1 MKKMLPALLCLLQ
14 SISILAINT
23 DTLTQEKYSVHFQ
36 ATIVN
41 QSKYGFTVPYS
52 GINSLSEK
60 YENQTSLTSTL
71 FLGAKTWKNGA
82 IFLNPEIAGGSGLSS
97 ALGIADATNGETFRV
112 GDPAP
117 KIYLARLYFRQLFAL
132 NNSTSYS
139 GTDINQLEGRSP
151 DKYISITIG
160 KVGAADFFDD
170 NKYSHDP
177 RTQFLCWGLMDN
189 GAWDYPANTRGYTP
203 TALIEYVSIKN
214 ELRYGFSLLPLLANG
229 NDMNWNLSNSGSH
242 NLEFTHHYIYKGNEG
257 TIRILGFYN
266 YTKMGDYTQA
276 VSNYTDVPDIISTRN
291 YGRNK
296 FGFAINIEQE
306 INKNLGF
313 FMRASW
319 NDGKNETWAFT
330 EIDRSV
336 SAGISLAGT
345 KWKRKNDT
353 FGLAAV
359 VSGIS
364 AQHQLY
370 LKNGGLGFI
379 LGDGQLNYAP
389 ESLLETYYSC
399 ELIRN
404 EIYLSGTYQM
414 LLNPGYN
421 SDRKGPVNVLS
432 LRLHV
437 II

>member
-1 MKKMLPALLCLLQ
+1 
-14 SISILAINT
+14 
-23 DTLTQEKYSVHFQ
+23 
-36 ATIVN
+36 
-41 QSKYGFTVPYS
+41 
-52 GINSLSEK
+52 
-60 YENQTSLTSTL
+60 
-71 FLGAKTWKNGA
+71 
-82 IFLNPEIAGGSGLSS
+82 
-97 ALGIADATNGETFRV
+97 
-112 GDPAP
+112 
-117 KIYLARLYFRQLFAL
+117 
-132 NNSTSYS
+132 
-139 GTDINQLEGRSP
+139 
-151 DKYISITIG
+151 
-160 KVGAADFFDD
+160 
-170 NKYSHDP
+170 
-177 RTQFLCWGLMDN
+177 
-189 GAWDYPANTRGYTP
+189 
-203 TALIEYVSIKN
+203 
-214 ELRYGFSLLPLLANG
+214 
-229 NDMNWNLSNSGSH
+229 
-242 NLEFTHHYIYKGNEG
+242 
-257 TIRILGFYN
+257 
-266 YTKMGDYTQA
+266 
-276 VSNYTDVPDIISTRN
+276 
-291 YGRNK
+291 
-296 FGFAINIEQE
+296 
-306 INKNLGF
+306 
-313 FMRASW
+313 MRASW